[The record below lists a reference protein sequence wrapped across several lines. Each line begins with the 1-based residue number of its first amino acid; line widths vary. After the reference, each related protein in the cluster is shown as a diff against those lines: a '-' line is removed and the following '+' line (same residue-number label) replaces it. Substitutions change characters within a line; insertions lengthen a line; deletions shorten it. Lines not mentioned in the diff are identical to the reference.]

1 MSEQDLYQTLGIE
14 KNSSDAD
21 IKKAYRKLAM
31 KYHPDRNPDDSAAEQ
46 KFKSIQKA
54 YAVLSDKQKRAA
66 YDQFGHAGVNPQ
78 SGMGGGFN
86 TGDAFND
93 IFGDVFGDIFGGGRG
108 QARRSS
114 AQRGSDLRYQ
124 VNLTLEQAV
133 FGDKINV
140 EIPSYNQCD
149 SCTGSGA
156 KEGTSATRC
165 IKCDGRGAVRVQ
177 QGFFTLQQTCPE
189 CRGSGET
196 IKNPCTICSGSG
208 RKRTNRTIAIKIP
221 AGVDNADRIRL
232 SGEGEAGIKGGPSG
246 DLYVDVTIKKH
257 DIFEREG
264 NHLICTIPISFG
276 KAVLGGTVEVPTI
289 DGAVNLS
296 IPSETQSGKTFRLKG
311 KGIKS
316 YRENFFGDLYCTVQ
330 VETPV
335 SLTDEQKEILRQF
348 DRSVNDSNTDHRP
361 NKKTW
366 TDSVSDF
373 FKRISE

>member
-78 SGMGGGFN
+78 GGMGGGFN

-289 DGAVNLS
+289 DGVVNLS

>member
-78 SGMGGGFN
+78 GGMGGGFN

-196 IKNPCTICSGSG
+196 IKDPCTICSGSG

-232 SGEGEAGIKGGPSG
+232 SGEGEAGIKGGPAG

-276 KAVLGGTVEVPTI
+276 KAVLGGTLEVPTI

>member
-78 SGMGGGFN
+78 GGMGGGFN

-196 IKNPCTICSGSG
+196 IKDPCTICSGSG

-276 KAVLGGTVEVPTI
+276 KAVLGGTLEVPTI

-348 DRSVNDSNTDHRP
+348 DKSVNDSNTDHRP

>member
-21 IKKAYRKLAM
+21 IKRAYRKLAM

-78 SGMGGGFN
+78 GGMGGGFN

-196 IKNPCTICSGSG
+196 IKDPCTICSGSG

-335 SLTDEQKEILRQF
+335 SLTDEQKVILRQF
-348 DRSVNDSNTDHRP
+348 DKSVNDSNTDHRP

>member
-31 KYHPDRNPDDSAAEQ
+31 KYHPDRNPGDSASEQ

-54 YAVLSDKQKRAA
+54 YAILSDKQKRAA

-78 SGMGGGFN
+78 GGMGGGFN
-86 TGDAFND
+86 PGDAFND

-108 QARRSS
+108 QTRRSS
-114 AQRGSDLRYQ
+114 AQRGSDLRYEI
-124 VNLTLEQAV
+124 NLTLEQAV

-140 EIPSYNQCD
+140 DIPSYNQCNI
-149 SCTGSGA
+149 CNGSGA
-156 KEGTSATRC
+156 KKGTTATRC
-165 IKCDGRGAVRVQ
+165 VKCDGRGAVRVQ

-196 IKNPCTICSGSG
+196 IKDPCLDCSGAG
-208 RKRTNRTIAIKIP
+208 RKRSNRTIAIKIP
-221 AGVDNADRIRL
+221 PGVDNADRIRL
-232 SGEGEAGIKGGPSG
+232 SGEGEAGVKGGPSG
-246 DLYVDVTIKKH
+246 DLYVDVTVKKH
-257 DIFEREG
+257 EIFEREG

-276 KAVLGGTVEVPTI
+276 KAVLGGVVEAPTI
-289 DGAVNLS
+289 DGAVNLT
-296 IPSETQSGKTFRLKG
+296 IPAETQSGKTFRLKG

-316 YRENFFGDLYCTVQ
+316 YRENFYGDLYCTVQ
-330 VETPV
+330 VETPINL
-335 SLTDEQKEILRQF
+335 SDEQKEILRNF
-348 DRSVNDSNTDHRP
+348 DYSINNSKTDHRP
-361 NKKTW
+361 NKKSW
-366 TDSVSDF
+366 TESVSDF

>member
-31 KYHPDRNPDDSAAEQ
+31 KYHPDRNPNDSAAEQ

-78 SGMGGGFN
+78 GGMGGGFN

-196 IKNPCTICSGSG
+196 IKDPCTICSGSG

-246 DLYVDVTIKKH
+246 DLYVDVTLKKH

>member
-31 KYHPDRNPDDSAAEQ
+31 KYHPDRNPDDTATEQ

-78 SGMGGGFN
+78 GGMGGGFN

-124 VNLTLEQAV
+124 LNLTLEQAV

-149 SCTGSGA
+149 SCTGSGD

-196 IKNPCTICSGSG
+196 IKDPCTICSGSG

-316 YRENFFGDLYCTVQ
+316 YRENIFGDLYCTVQ

>member
-78 SGMGGGFN
+78 GGMGGGFN

-196 IKNPCTICSGSG
+196 IKDPCTICSGSG

-276 KAVLGGTVEVPTI
+276 KAVLGGTVAVPTI
-289 DGAVNLS
+289 DGAVHLS

>member
-31 KYHPDRNPDDSAAEQ
+31 KYHPDRNPDDSAAEK
-46 KFKSIQKA
+46 KFISIQKA

-78 SGMGGGFN
+78 GGMGGGFN

-196 IKNPCTICSGSG
+196 IKDPCTICSGSG

-264 NHLICTIPISFG
+264 NHLICSIPISFG

>member
-78 SGMGGGFN
+78 GGMGGGFN

-149 SCTGSGA
+149 TCTGSGA

-196 IKNPCTICSGSG
+196 IKDPCTICSGSG

-348 DRSVNDSNTDHRP
+348 DKSVNDSNTDHRP

>member
-78 SGMGGGFN
+78 GGMGGGFN

-196 IKNPCTICSGSG
+196 IKDPCTICSGSG

-276 KAVLGGTVEVPTI
+276 KAVLGGAVEVPTI

>member
-78 SGMGGGFN
+78 GGMGGGFN

-196 IKNPCTICSGSG
+196 IKDPCTICSGSG

>member
-66 YDQFGHAGVNPQ
+66 YDQFGHAGVNSQ
-78 SGMGGGFN
+78 GGMGGGFN

-196 IKNPCTICSGSG
+196 IKDPCTICSGSG

>member
-31 KYHPDRNPDDSAAEQ
+31 KYHPDRNPDDTAAEQ

-78 SGMGGGFN
+78 GGMGGGFN

-165 IKCDGRGAVRVQ
+165 VKCDGRGAVRVQ

-196 IKNPCTICSGSG
+196 IKDPCTICSGSG

-361 NKKTW
+361 NKRTW

>member
-78 SGMGGGFN
+78 GGMGGGFN

-196 IKNPCTICSGSG
+196 IKDPCTICSGSG

-264 NHLICTIPISFG
+264 NHLICTIPISFS